1 MLKTLGHKQ
10 SVSNLISKGP
20 TDLVLVSDCGS
31 KVASHSLLIAL
42 NSPKM
47 AKLLLETETNT
58 AISLP
63 FPISIVSALASALIS
78 RQKGKGVEGLEEAA
92 ASREAQGRE
101 AAGEVAGVGGGRDQR
116 LGYPPIQQRAHQPGQ
131 PSSDDGQQISRSAPV
146 VNQYHQQPPV
156 PLPAPP
162 AQKS

>member
-1 MLKTLGHKQ
+1 MLRTPGHKQ

-92 ASREAQGRE
+92 AF
-101 AAGEVAGVGGGRDQR
+101 
-116 LGYPPIQQRAHQPGQ
+116 
-131 PSSDDGQQISRSAPV
+131 
-146 VNQYHQQPPV
+146 
-156 PLPAPP
+156 
-162 AQKS
+162 

>member
-1 MLKTLGHKQ
+1 MLKTPGHKQ
-10 SVSNLISKGP
+10 SVSNLMSRGP
-20 TDLVLVSDCGS
+20 TDLVLVSDCGA

-47 AKLLLETETNT
+47 AQLLSETETNT

-92 ASREAQGRE
+92 AFLGIQMQIEAKERLKVEVTGDDEEEQVHME
-101 AAGEVAGVGGGRDQR
+101 CEDGEVKEEAEEEE
-116 LGYPPIQQRAHQPGQ
+116 
-131 PSSDDGQQISRSAPV
+131 
-146 VNQYHQQPPV
+146 
-156 PLPAPP
+156 
-162 AQKS
+162 QKWKII